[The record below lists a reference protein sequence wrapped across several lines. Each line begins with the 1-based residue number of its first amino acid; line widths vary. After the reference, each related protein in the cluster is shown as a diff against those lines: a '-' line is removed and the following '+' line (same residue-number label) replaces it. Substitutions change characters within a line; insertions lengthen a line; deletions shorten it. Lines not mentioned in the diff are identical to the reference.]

1 MKSSSRWL
9 VVLTS
14 LAAVVAIPL
23 TGCTTG
29 SRSQSPAQTHID
41 QPTVVPVACGECL
54 FGMKGKGCDL
64 AVKIGGKGYYVD
76 GVKMDDLGD
85 AHAADGMCNAVRQ
98 ARVTGE
104 IRNGRFVASRFEL
117 LPEKH

>member
-1 MKSSSRWL
+1 MKFPSHPMAA
-9 VVLTS
+9 LTA
-14 LAAVVAIPL
+14 LAAL
-23 TGCTTG
+23 TAFLAAGCTAG
-29 SRSQSPAQTHID
+29 SRSNGTAATRID
-41 QPTVVPVACGECL
+41 QPTVVPAACGECL

-64 AVKIGGKGYYVD
+64 AVKIAGRAYYVD

-104 IRNGRFVASRFEL
+104 IRGGRFVASKFEL